1 MASGMVGGRDLSSV
15 VVVVKS
21 MSRHEMTS
29 TRFPYVSMNGGSLRA
44 PDNKVMGQR
53 TELVMSS
60 ISRPP
65 ERLASSTSG
74 IDLSAPLA
82 ASSGSRG
89 VYCVVE
95 FELASGDFIG
105 RVVGFPYVELR
116 GSNVEDVQAKLR
128 RTITDMTQTASLVLE
143 TELRSVFCIP
153 IRS

>member
-1 MASGMVGGRDLSSV
+1 
-15 VVVVKS
+15 
-21 MSRHEMTS
+21 
-29 TRFPYVSMNGGSLRA
+29 
-44 PDNKVMGQR
+44 MGQR
-53 TELVMSS
+53 TELLTGSFPS
-60 ISRPP
+60 PP
-65 ERLASSTSG
+65 GRLASSASV

-82 ASSGSRG
+82 DTSGSRG

-95 FELASGDFIG
+95 FEPVSGDFIG
-105 RVVGFPYVELR
+105 GVVGLPHVELR